1 MRKKD
6 LEEKLETMLEDRTQ
20 NMLEARRKG
29 DHSLE
34 LMWFGNACGIID
46 SMRAAEII
54 TWDQGREMKEQLM
67 KKRQDA

>member
-20 NMLEARRKG
+20 LMVEAAQKG
-29 DHSLE
+29 DYSLYT
-34 LMWFGNACGIID
+34 MWFGCACGIID
-46 SMRAAEII
+46 SMRVAGFLD
-54 TWDQGREMKEQLM
+54 WDQVEEKKDQLM